1 MGPLREIVVKICV
14 VGVWQVRERA
24 FSGGCVN
31 RIGLRGRG
39 WKREGR
45 RRVSTD
51 DLGFGEADF

>member
-45 RRVSTD
+45 REKES
-51 DLGFGEADF
+51 